1 MGEETKELYEK
12 LAEQLGDAPL
22 TRLEEL
28 NKSDLMLSEFRS
40 FSDRHHGLDSPGKNI
55 ALALNCVTRVYAS
68 DISFLLILDNDVNAF
83 RIIAAEFRDGLE
95 GFGNVLLN
103 KMIGANLF
111 MKLILPGQ
119 EYKVTVESLETEFPE
134 EYEWM
139 RSNGVRNFMLSPL
152 RSRTQI
158 IAFVGTCNA
167 ERFFSDTTMLRL
179 AQTMLTQEVRGIMVM
194 GNLTLEQN
202 KFSALENDDVV
213 VNMFGGFEIRTCLG
227 SLELSNY
234 APTKCCLMLVY
245 LLFNSKRTVSVRE
258 LAEVL
263 WPDQLFDN
271 PGTMVKGV
279 AFRLRKLLTPI
290 CEKSLIIAKQGTYV
304 INDELVIIED
314 IINFDFACNQLE
326 KSELS
331 AQDRQ
336 MFYERAIA
344 IYKGNLLPN
353 FEDEIWLVGQMS
365 HFQIKYWQLVK
376 DYLVFLEESNQYE
389 RFFSTASRAMNIV
402 YPDGEIYFMMI
413 RVMLKQ
419 GRQDLAKNCYLRVE
433 KLFTPEQKQYF
444 LNTWHKL
451 RS

>member
-1 MGEETKELYEK
+1 
-12 LAEQLGDAPL
+12 
-22 TRLEEL
+22 
-28 NKSDLMLSEFRS
+28 
-40 FSDRHHGLDSPGKNI
+40 
-55 ALALNCVTRVYAS
+55 
-68 DISFLLILDNDVNAF
+68 
-83 RIIAAEFRDGLE
+83 
-95 GFGNVLLN
+95 
-103 KMIGANLF
+103 
-111 MKLILPGQ
+111 
-119 EYKVTVESLETEFPE
+119 
-134 EYEWM
+134 
-139 RSNGVRNFMLSPL
+139 
-152 RSRTQI
+152 
-158 IAFVGTCNA
+158 
-167 ERFFSDTTMLRL
+167 MLRL

>member
-1 MGEETKELYEK
+1 MSENAKELYADI
-12 LAEQLGDAPL
+12 LEQLGDNPMERL
-22 TRLEEL
+22 TEMS
-28 NKSDLMLSEFRS
+28 NSDLIVSEFRR
-40 FSDRHHGLDSPGKNI
+40 FTERHHGLDSPSKNI
-55 ALALNCVTRVYAS
+55 AVGLRCVTRVYES
-68 DISFLLILDNDVNAF
+68 DISFLLIVDDDIKAF
-83 RIIAAEFRDGLE
+83 RIIAAEFREGLE
-95 GFGNVLLN
+95 GFGNILLN
-103 KMIGANLF
+103 KIIGANLF
-111 MKLILPGQ
+111 RKFIHPGKEYCFTADIL
-119 EYKVTVESLETEFPE
+119 KTERPE

-139 RSNGVRNFMLSPL
+139 ILNGVNNFMLTPFL
-152 RSRTQI
+152 SRTRLV
-158 IAFVGTCNA
+158 AFVGTCNV
-167 ERFFSDTTMLRL
+167 RRLYSDMTMLRL
-179 AQTMLTQEVRGIMVM
+179 AQAMLTQEMRGIMVM

-202 KFSALENDDVV
+202 RFSALEDNDVV
-213 VNMFGGFEIRTCLG
+213 INMFGGFEIRTYLG

-304 INDELVIIED
+304 INDELIIIED
-314 IINFDFACNQLE
+314 TNNFDFVCSQLE
-326 KSELS
+326 KPDLS
-331 AQDRQ
+331 DHDRQ
-336 MFYERAIA
+336 MLYERAIA

-376 DYLVFLEESNQYE
+376 EFLVFLEESNQYAH
-389 RFFSTASRAMNIV
+389 FFTTASRAMNIV

-444 LNTWHKL
+444 LNAWHKL

>member
-1 MGEETKELYEK
+1 MDELYEK
-12 LAEQLGDAPL
+12 IAEHLGDDPL
-22 TRLEEL
+22 VRLEEL
-28 NKSDLMLSEFRS
+28 IKTDLMLSEFRS
-40 FSDRHHGLDSPGKNI
+40 FSDRHYGLDSPGKNI
-55 ALALNCVTRVYAS
+55 AMALNCVTRVYAS
-68 DISFLLILDNDVNAF
+68 DISFLLILDDDVNAF
-83 RIIAAEFRDGLE
+83 KIIAAEFRNGLE

-111 MKLILPGQ
+111 RKLILPGQ
-119 EYKVTVESLETEFPE
+119 EYQVTVESLENEFPE